1 MIYKEF
7 SHAISLNLTNFT
19 KNNLEVINRFQN
31 IKVQSKD
38 FTFINNFVKI
48 KANKKCPEKF
58 IEDSIEWF
66 EKVKKS
72 IDENKTNGN
81 LFNIFSL
88 FQDELRIKISE
99 TMHSKLLKFLL
110 NPLENHGQGDK
121 FLCEFLKTLNIY
133 HPEEGK
139 WKVTAEEGKV
149 DILIKRSY
157 PETII
162 IIENKSN
169 WAFDQPNQLYRYWY
183 NNIYL
188 KTKRADQNFYKEHK
202 DKYQIIYLIPNENK
216 IYDSNI
222 TLQKP
227 NYYPENLPIFIP
239 MEIKYL
245 DFTKEIQ
252 LWLKNCKAKL
262 PQENTRIMEYIN
274 QYQLLCKSL

>member
-19 KNNLEVINRFQN
+19 ENNLEVINHFQS

-38 FTFINNFVKI
+38 FSFINNFVEI

-72 IDENKTNGN
+72 IDENKTHGN

-88 FQDELRIKISE
+88 FQDELGVKVSE

-110 NPLENHGQGDK
+110 NSSENHGQGNK
-121 FLCEFLKTLNIY
+121 FLYEFLKILNIY

-139 WKVTAEEGKV
+139 WKVTTEEGKV

-188 KTKRADQNFYKEHK
+188 KTTRADQNFYKENK

-216 IYDSNI
+216 TYNSNI
-222 TLQKP
+222 TIQKP
-227 NYYPENLPIFIP
+227 NYYPENLPTFIP

-252 LWLKNCKAKL
+252 LWLENCKAKL